1 MAGKKEAPDIQPQLD
16 ERTVTLTQRQVDRLN
31 ELASEKRHAAERLDT
46 YLRGSILDVHDWFQ
60 DGTWL
65 WDKMDGLEVTF
76 QKQETAFI
84 VDAEG
89 DLVADGVEE

>member
-31 ELASEKRHAAERLDT
+31 ELAYAKRAAASSLDN
-46 YLRGSILDVHDWFQ
+46 YLQGSILDANDWG

-65 WDKMDGLEVTF
+65 WAKIDGLEVTF